1 MLARKPLAQRL
12 AEARKA
18 RVRPNGFGMAE
29 AVISLG
35 ASAVLVSASAAAL
48 STTGSII
55 SHTGEKTSL
64 RQNASGG
71 LRLLGSEVQRGLH
84 LLIKTKD
91 TPKAELAHTDLNHQ
105 QYSSSIQECEAIAID
120 RKRAFQPAFGIRMAE
135 LDRPVIYGLST
146 SARGNGYALERCG
159 APLTMDGRYGE
170 VAETYIA
177 PILQDIGVMP
187 CQGNPD
193 TCNSPVNPDGTEK
206 SLNDIVK
213 QLDLDFAVIA
223 NHGERTPARVA
234 KEPAFAIETDSAR
247 KLIKIVSPRTE
258 EEEEEQ
264 NPSYLE
270 IKNGLRSVS
279 RHDLHFAMYSRAS
292 KIEDTSSNEQGA
304 LLNGA
309 FFRNISSDRVR
320 FLLDGSGSMSACILW
335 GSGRGQRRTYW
346 NGNRYISTRKICALT
361 RMESLQNEL
370 VMIINGLPN
379 NTKINIESFSSRG
392 YLNHRRWKPSVDGL
406 ISLDDSE
413 TRQSAI
419 SFVHSLND
427 GSVTRWGGTIPWDGL
442 DTALKDQ
449 ETDTLYFLSDGE
461 PNTNHQGR
469 QWSNDDFSSTV
480 DYYISKNNQRDKK
493 ITINTTAL
501 GLNSNWMKDL
511 ANRSTGDYLMIDKN
525 YITVAQQ

>member
-12 AEARKA
+12 AKARKA
-18 RVRPNGFGMAE
+18 RERQNGFGMAE

-55 SHTGEKTSL
+55 THTGEKTSL
-64 RQNASGG
+64 RQNASDG

-91 TPKAELAHTDLNHQ
+91 TPKAELAHTDLNNQ
-105 QYSSSIQECEAIAID
+105 QYSSSIKECEELANK
-120 RKRAFQPAFGIRMAE
+120 RNPPRAFQPAFGIRMAE

-146 SARGNGYALERCG
+146 SARDNGYALERCG
-159 APLTMDGRYGE
+159 APLSMDGRYGE

-177 PILQDIGVMP
+177 PILEDIGVMP

-193 TCNSPVNPDGTEK
+193 TCNSQVNPVGTEK
-206 SLNDIVK
+206 SLNGIVK

-223 NHGERTPARVA
+223 NHGERTPARVEN
-234 KEPAFAIETDSAR
+234 EPAFAIETDSAR
-247 KLIKIVSPRTE
+247 KLIKIVSPRIQ
-258 EEEEEQ
+258 EEQ

-279 RHDLHFAMYSRAS
+279 QHDLHFAMYSRAS
-292 KIEDTSSNEQGA
+292 KIEDASSNEQGTP
-304 LLNGA
+304 LNGA
-309 FFRNISSDRVR
+309 FFRNVSSNRVR
-320 FLLDGSGSMSACILW
+320 FLVDGSGSMSACILW
-335 GSGRGQRRTYW
+335 GGGRGQRRTYW
-346 NGNRYISTRKICALT
+346 NSNRYISTRKICALT

-370 VMIINGLPN
+370 VMIINGLPDD
-379 NTKINIESFSSRG
+379 TKINIESFSSRG

-406 ISLDDSE
+406 VSLADSE

-442 DTALKDQ
+442 DTALNDE

-461 PNTNHQGR
+461 PNTNRQGR
-469 QWSNDDFSSTV
+469 QWTNGEFSSTV
-480 DYYISKNNQRDKK
+480 DYYISKNDQRDKK
-493 ITINTTAL
+493 IMINTTAL
-501 GLNSNWMKDL
+501 GLNSNWMEVL

>member
-1 MLARKPLAQRL
+1 MLMRKPHTQRL
-12 AEARKA
+12 VEARK
-18 RVRPNGFGMAE
+18 VRRRLNGFGMAE
-29 AVISLG
+29 AVISIG

-55 SHTGEKTSL
+55 SHTGEKSSL

-84 LLIKTKD
+84 LLINTKQ
-91 TPKAELAHTDLNHQ
+91 TPKAGLAHTDLNNE
-105 QYSSSIQECEAIAID
+105 QYSSSIQECEALAIK
-120 RKRAFQPAFGIRMAE
+120 RNRAFRPAFGIRMAE
-135 LDRPVIYGLST
+135 LDRPVLYGLGT

-187 CQGNPD
+187 CQGDPK
-193 TCNSPVNPDGTEK
+193 TCNFPANPDGTEK

-213 QLDLDFAVIA
+213 QLDLNFAVID
-223 NHGERTPARVA
+223 NHGERTPARVT

-247 KLIKIVSPRTE
+247 KLIKIVSPRLQK
-258 EEEEEQ
+258 EQ
-264 NPSYLE
+264 KPSHLE

-292 KIEDTSSNEQGA
+292 KIEDTSTNEQGA

-309 FFRNISSDRVR
+309 FFRNISSNRVR

-346 NGNRYISTRKICALT
+346 TGNRYSSTRKICALT

-370 VMIINGLPN
+370 VMIINGLPEG
-379 NTKINIESFSSRG
+379 TKINIESFSSRG
-392 YLNHRRWKPSVDGL
+392 YLNHRSWKPSLNGL
-406 ISLDDSE
+406 ISLDDTE

-419 SFVHSLND
+419 SFVNSLND
-427 GSVTRWGGTIPWDGL
+427 GTVTRWGGTIPWDGL
-442 DTALKDQ
+442 DAALNDP

-469 QWSNDDFSSTV
+469 EWANDRFISTV
-480 DYYISKNNQRDKK
+480 DHYISKNNQRSKK

-501 GLNSNWMKDL
+501 GIKSNWMEDL
-511 ANRSTGDYLMIDKN
+511 ANRSTGDYLMIDKTYSTIAN
-525 YITVAQQ
+525 Q

>member
-1 MLARKPLAQRL
+1 
-12 AEARKA
+12 
-18 RVRPNGFGMAE
+18 
-29 AVISLG
+29 
-35 ASAVLVSASAAAL
+35 
-48 STTGSII
+48 
-55 SHTGEKTSL
+55 
-64 RQNASGG
+64 
-71 LRLLGSEVQRGLH
+71 
-84 LLIKTKD
+84 
-91 TPKAELAHTDLNHQ
+91 
-105 QYSSSIQECEAIAID
+105 
-120 RKRAFQPAFGIRMAE
+120 
-135 LDRPVIYGLST
+135 
-146 SARGNGYALERCG
+146 
-159 APLTMDGRYGE
+159 
-170 VAETYIA
+170 
-177 PILQDIGVMP
+177 MP

-213 QLDLDFAVIA
+213 QLDLDFVVIA
-223 NHGERTPARVA
+223 NHGERTPVRVT

-370 VMIINGLPN
+370 VMIINGLPD

-501 GLNSNWMKDL
+501 GLNSNWMKGL

>member
-1 MLARKPLAQRL
+1 MISRKVLSKNPIAARNHL
-12 AEARKA
+12 
-18 RVRPNGFGMAE
+18 VRRNGFGMAE

-55 SHTGEKTSL
+55 TYTGEKTSL

-71 LRLLGSEVQRGLH
+71 LRLLGSEVQRSLH

-91 TPKAELAHTDLNHQ
+91 TPRAELAHTDLNNQ
-105 QYSSSIQECEAIAID
+105 QYSSSIQECEALAVA
-120 RKRAFQPAFGIRMAE
+120 RNRAFRPAFGIRMAE
-135 LDRPVIYGLST
+135 LDRPVLYGLST

-170 VAETYIA
+170 VAETYLA
-177 PILQDIGVMP
+177 PILEDIAVMP
-187 CQGNPD
+187 CHGNPEN
-193 TCNSPVNPDGTEK
+193 CNSQVNPDGTEK

-213 QLDLDFAVIA
+213 QLDLDFSVIA
-223 NHGERTPARVA
+223 NYGERTPARVA

-247 KLIKIVSPRTE
+247 KLIKIVSPRTQ
-258 EEEEEQ
+258 EEQ

-270 IKNGLRSVS
+270 IKSSLRSVS
-279 RHDLHFAMYSRAS
+279 RHDLHLAMYARAS
-292 KIEDTSSNEQGA
+292 KIEDTSSKEQGT

-309 FFRNISSDRVR
+309 FFKNIRSKRVR
-320 FLLDGSGSMSACILW
+320 FLVDGSGSMSACILW

-346 NGNRYISTRKICALT
+346 NGNRYIRSRKICALT

-370 VMIINGLPN
+370 ITIINDLPDD
-379 NTKINIESFSSRG
+379 TKINIESFSSRG
-392 YLNHRRWKPSVDGL
+392 YLNHRRWKPSINSL
-406 ISLDDSE
+406 ISLVDPK

-461 PNTNHQGR
+461 PNADPQGR
-469 QWSNDDFSSTV
+469 QWSDDDFSATV
-480 DYYISKNNQRDKK
+480 DYYISKNIQRDKK
-493 ITINTTAL
+493 ITINTTSL

-511 ANRSTGDYLMIDKN
+511 ANHSTGDYLMIDKN
-525 YITVAQQ
+525 YVTVAQQ

>member
-1 MLARKPLAQRL
+1 MLSRKPHTQRL
-12 AEARKA
+12 SEERKPGW
-18 RVRPNGFGMAE
+18 RPNGFGMAE

-35 ASAVLVSASAAAL
+35 ASALLISASAAAL

-55 SHTGEKTSL
+55 TNTGEKTSL

-84 LLIKTKD
+84 LLIKTED
-91 TPKAELAHTDLNHQ
+91 TPKDELAHTDLNNK
-105 QYSSSIQECEAIAID
+105 QYSSSIQECEALAIA
-120 RKRAFQPAFGIRMAE
+120 RNRAFRPAFGIRMAE
-135 LDRPVIYGLST
+135 LDRPVIYGVST

-187 CQGNPD
+187 CQGDPD
-193 TCNSPVNPDGTEK
+193 NCNSQVNPDGTEK

-247 KLIKIVSPRTE
+247 KLIKIVSPRTQ
-258 EEEEEQ
+258 EEQ

-279 RHDLHFAMYSRAS
+279 RHNLHFSMYSRAS
-292 KIEDTSSNEQGA
+292 KIEDTSSNEQGV

-320 FLLDGSGSMSACILW
+320 FLVDGSGSMSACILW

-346 NGNRYISTRKICALT
+346 NGNRYIGTRKICALT

-379 NTKINIESFSSRG
+379 NIKINIESFSSRG
-392 YLNHRRWKPSVDGL
+392 YLNHRKWKPSVDGL
-406 ISLDDSE
+406 ISLDNSE
-413 TRQSAI
+413 ARQSAI
-419 SFVHSLND
+419 SFVNSLND
-427 GSVTRWGGTIPWDGL
+427 GKVTRWGGTIPWDGL
-442 DTALKDQ
+442 DAALKDQ

-461 PNTNHQGR
+461 PNADPQGR
-469 QWSNDDFSSTV
+469 RWSNNNFTSTV
-480 DYYISKNNQRDKK
+480 DDYIANNNMRSQK
-493 ITINTTAL
+493 IAINTTSL

-511 ANRSTGDYLMIDKN
+511 ASRSAGDYLMIDKT
-525 YITVAQQ
+525 YLTVAKQ

>member
-1 MLARKPLAQRL
+1 MLARKPLAQRS

-18 RVRPNGFGMAE
+18 RGRQNGFGMAE

-48 STTGSII
+48 STTGSIVT
-55 SHTGEKTSL
+55 HTGEKTSL

-84 LLIKTKD
+84 LLISTKD
-91 TPKAELAHTDLNHQ
+91 TPKAELAHTDLNNQ
-105 QYSSSIQECEAIAID
+105 QYLSSIQECKALKSTF
-120 RKRAFQPAFGIRMAE
+120 RPAFGIRMAE
-135 LDRPVIYGLST
+135 LDKPVLYGLST

-193 TCNSPVNPDGTEK
+193 TCDSPVNPDGTEK
-206 SLNDIVK
+206 SLNEIVK
-213 QLDLDFAVIA
+213 QLDLDFAVID
-223 NHGERTPARVA
+223 NHGERTPARVT

-247 KLIKIVSPRTE
+247 KLIKIVSPSLQ
-258 EEEEEQ
+258 EEQ
-264 NPSYLE
+264 KPSYLE
-270 IKNGLRSVS
+270 IKNGLRNVG
-279 RHDLHFAMYSRAS
+279 RHDLHFAMYARAS
-292 KIEDTSSNEQGA
+292 KIEDTSSNEQGS

-309 FFRNISSDRVR
+309 FFRNISSNRVR

-370 VMIINGLPN
+370 VMIINGLPEG
-379 NTKINIESFSSRG
+379 TKINIESFSSRG
-392 YLNHRRWKPSVDGL
+392 YLNHRSWKPALDGL
-406 ISLDDSE
+406 VSLDDTE

-419 SFVHSLND
+419 SFVNSLND
-427 GSVTRWGGTIPWDGL
+427 GTVTRWGGTIPWDGL
-442 DTALKDQ
+442 DAAFKDS

-461 PNTNHQGR
+461 PNTDPQGR
-469 QWSNDDFSSTV
+469 QWTNNEFSSTV
-480 DYYISKNNQRDKK
+480 NYYISKNNQRSRK

-501 GLNSNWMKDL
+501 GLNSNWMEDL
-511 ANRSTGDYLMIDKN
+511 ANQSTGDYLMIDKN
-525 YITVAQQ
+525 YITIAQQ